1 MVGKKLRITA
11 QTLEVLGS
19 LVSSTEEVSGADIA
33 RETRLA
39 SGTLYPILMRLE
51 EWRWIESR
59 WEQGDPHE
67 LGRPRRR
74 LYRITGLG
82 ARNSRAEFKKIET
95 AIRRPAWGLS

>member
-1 MVGKKLRITA
+1 MGTNKLRITT

-19 LVSSTEEVSGADIA
+19 LVSSTEEVSGADVA

-59 WEQGDPHE
+59 WEHGDPHT
-67 LGRPRRR
+67 LGRPRR